1 MQFFQIIRWKNLLML
16 AYMLVLV
23 KYILLPLFKISG
35 ILTSIQFF
43 ALVLASLLIA
53 AGGYVVNDLFDVE
66 IDKINKPSKIWIPT
80 YLNRRQAWMLYAIL
94 NSAGMLLGLFVCI
107 ATENLIGTVL
117 FILPVVLLFLYAGLL
132 KKVLFIGNLLVSS
145 LIVFGLIL
153 LVYLENIP
161 LSFDDFG
168 FLSITSVLLSLGFFS
183 FAINLIREIVK
194 DAEDNEGDIVHEVVS
209 IPIKFGMKATKGIL
223 WVITIVVFVTITLLS
238 VLVFKVQPRLS
249 LYLAFVVLGS
259 FIFFL
264 KRLHKATSSADFAQL
279 STYLKV
285 IMLLGMLA
293 VLLIKPI

>member
-1 MQFFQIIRWKNLLML
+1 ML

-23 KYILLPLFKISG
+23 KYVLLPLFNISG

-53 AGGYVVNDLFDVE
+53 VGGYVVNDIFDVE
-66 IDKINKPSKIWIPT
+66 IDNINKPSKIWIPT
-80 YLNRRQAWMLYAIL
+80 YLNRRQAWILYAVM
-94 NSAGMLLGLFVCI
+94 NSAGILLGLFVCI
-107 ATENLIGTVL
+107 ATENLIGPVL
-117 FILPVVLLFLYAGLL
+117 FILPVILLFLYAASL
-132 KKVLFIGNLLVSS
+132 KKVLFLGNLLVSF
-145 LIVFGLIL
+145 LVIFGLIL
-153 LVYLENIP
+153 LVYFENIP
-161 LSFDDFG
+161 LIFSDFG
-168 FLSITSVLLSLGFFS
+168 FISITSVLLSLGFFA
-183 FAINLIREIVK
+183 FAINLIREIAK
-194 DAEDNEGDIVHEVVS
+194 DAEDKEGDIVNGVVS
-209 IPIKFGMKATKGIL
+209 IPIKFGIKTTKGIL